1 MRFRTKLIITSVV
14 IVIFPLFLVFGLFL
28 VGGRYIAQKQIS
40 QERSGSVDYN
50 MVSNPIEAFAR
61 GTDELIKGIEAE
73 RLIHPFILE
82 DPDVLRSIDEEVAS
96 LYSYIIVK
104 IGDVSFYVAA
114 ENAENAESIISELNY
129 EGGGNSIFVLPESR
143 LFVRQYNFIFSTGEP
158 GSLYIISGIKAEFP
172 KSLIIYMAV
181 SIVLVLLLTSIL

>member
-82 DPDVLRSIDEEVAS
+82 NPDVLRSIDEEVAS
-96 LYSYIIVK
+96 LYS
-104 IGDVSFYVAA
+104 SC
-114 ENAENAESIISELNY
+114 
-129 EGGGNSIFVLPESR
+129 
-143 LFVRQYNFIFSTGEP
+143 
-158 GSLYIISGIKAEFP
+158 
-172 KSLIIYMAV
+172 
-181 SIVLVLLLTSIL
+181 